1 MNIEVNSLDE
11 MLEFGQKIGRL
22 LTGGIFIELVGDVGA
37 GKTTLVKGIATG
49 LDITEPVQS
58 PTFTI
63 SRLYNARDD
72 IRLAHYDFYR
82 LHISGIMSD
91 EIDEMARDSRTVT
104 IVEWGGAVAD
114 VLPTD
119 RLTITITSHRE
130 EARQLVL
137 TAEGDKSRKLHD
149 FIT

>member
-1 MNIEVNSLDE
+1 M
-11 MLEFGQKIGRL
+11 
-22 LTGGIFIELVGDVGA
+22 GDVGA
-37 GKTTLVKGIATG
+37 GKTTLVKGVATG

-63 SRLYNARDD
+63 SRLYEARDD

-114 VLPTD
+114 VLPED
-119 RLTITITSHRE
+119 RLTVAITAHRE
-130 EARQLVL
+130 DGRQLTL
-137 TAEGDKSRKLHD
+137 TAGGDKSQKLLEELA
-149 FIT
+149 